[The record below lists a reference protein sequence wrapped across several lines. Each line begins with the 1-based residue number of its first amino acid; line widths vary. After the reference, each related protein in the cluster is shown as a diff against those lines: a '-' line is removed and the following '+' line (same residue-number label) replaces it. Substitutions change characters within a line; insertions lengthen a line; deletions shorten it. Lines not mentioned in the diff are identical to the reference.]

1 MSDIFQAVRQNEV
14 EVYNILIEQIDINT
28 LDEDGQNL
36 LHEAIS
42 HHNTLLGLDLI
53 SRNID
58 VNRQDKNG
66 QTPLHYVAA
75 HGNFEI
81 GEAIIKAGGNPNI
94 KDIHLNNAV
103 GTAAFNA
110 RGKYKIVELYK
121 KAGGDA
127 QSKNKANRS
136 PLDFALQINDE
147 ILIAVLEMNA

>member
-1 MSDIFQAVRQNEV
+1 MNDIFQTVRQNEV
-14 EVYNILIEQIDINT
+14 KVYSKLIEQININIIN
-28 LDEDGQNL
+28 EDGQNL
-36 LHEAIS
+36 LHKAIS

-58 VNRQDKNG
+58 VNTRDKNG
-66 QTPLHYVAA
+66 QTPLHYAAA
-75 HGNFEI
+75 HGNLEI
-81 GEAIIKAGGNPNI
+81 AEAIIKAGGNPNI
-94 KDIHLNNAV
+94 KDIHLNNAL

-136 PLDFALQINDE
+136 SLDFARQINDE